1 MTRDLA
7 LAQLGAT
14 RALRD
19 VALMEEIEVAARDL
33 APGAPADALARV
45 VRASELLDSNVSPEL
60 VLDVLLLRWPRIR
73 EAA

>member
-1 MTRDLA
+1 M
-7 LAQLGAT
+7 
-14 RALRD
+14 
-19 VALMEEIEVAARDL
+19 AARDL